1 MKAFNIY
8 LIGVGGQGIGLLSEV
23 IIRAADKAG
32 LNVRG
37 VDTHGLAQRGGTVSS
52 NIRIGENINSP
63 LIMKGQADLV
73 VALER
78 HEALRGMN
86 DYSKNGSTVIYY
98 DAVWQPL
105 DVRLRKAK
113 EIENEIVEK
122 EAKRRNID
130 LIKVYINDL
139 SDARMQNMAVLAT
152 MAKNK
157 LIPNVEKEHY
167 LLAVNDLLTGDVL
180 KNNLELFEKVYNG

>member
-1 MKAFNIY
+1 M
-8 LIGVGGQGIGLLSEV
+8 IGVGGQGIGLLSEV
-23 IIRAADKAG
+23 IIRAADKAN

-52 NIRIGENINSP
+52 NIRIGDNVNSP
-63 LIMKGQADLV
+63 LIMKGKADLV

-86 DYSKNGSTVIYY
+86 EYSKDSSTVIYY

-113 EIENEIVEK
+113 EIENETIQK
-122 EAKRRNID
+122 AAKNRNINLIRVFLSD
-130 LIKVYINDL
+130 LK
-139 SDARMQNMAVLAT
+139 DARMQNMTVLAT
-152 MAKNK
+152 IAKK
-157 LIPNVEKEHY
+157 RLIPNVEKEY
-167 LLAVNDLLTGDVL
+167 FLQAINDLLSGKVL
-180 KNNLELFEKVYNG
+180 EKNIDLFEKVYNS

>member
-1 MKAFNIY
+1 MKVFNIY

-23 IIRAADKAG
+23 IIRAADKAN

-52 NIRIGENINSP
+52 NIRIGDNVNSP
-63 LIMKGQADLV
+63 LIMKGKADLV

-86 DYSKNGSTVIYY
+86 EYSKDSSTVIYY

-113 EIENEIVEK
+113 EIENETIQK
-122 EAKRRNID
+122 AAKNRNINLIRVFLSD
-130 LIKVYINDL
+130 LK
-139 SDARMQNMAVLAT
+139 DARMQNMTVLAT
-152 MAKNK
+152 IAKK
-157 LIPNVEKEHY
+157 RLIPNVEKEY
-167 LLAVNDLLTGDVL
+167 FLQAINDLLSGKVL
-180 KNNLELFEKVYNG
+180 EKNIDLFEKVYNS